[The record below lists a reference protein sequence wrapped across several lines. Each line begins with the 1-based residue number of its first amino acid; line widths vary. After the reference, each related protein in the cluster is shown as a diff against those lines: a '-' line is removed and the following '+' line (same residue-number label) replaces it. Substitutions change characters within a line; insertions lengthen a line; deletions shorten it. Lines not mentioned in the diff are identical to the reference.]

1 MKQPVNL
8 FLEDKIMC
16 RRNQKNA
23 RRNNTEVGHQV
34 VNSHNSGS
42 VHTDARVNK
51 SKTLKREF
59 NNCYFTYFNENHTT
73 PIEDFM
79 DEEVKARFK
88 ASRPHRR
95 KVKRDW
101 NLDGEEVETQTST
114 QNDTSYVNEAEYEAP
129 EGRFAKA
136 LKYAFWDSVEVLTII
151 GLGSL
156 VKEVIDV
163 Y

>member
-1 MKQPVNL
+1 
-8 FLEDKIMC
+8 MC
-16 RRNQKNA
+16 RRNQTNA
-23 RRNNTEVGHQV
+23 RRNNTVVGHQV

-42 VHTDARVNK
+42 VHTDARVNQ
-51 SKTLKREF
+51 SRTVKREF
-59 NNCYFTYFNENHTT
+59 NNCYFTYFNEDHKT

-88 ASRPHRR
+88 KSRCRRR
-95 KVKRDW
+95 KVKRDLNW
-101 NLDGEEVETQTST
+101 EEVETQTST
-114 QNDTSYVNEAEYEAP
+114 QNDTSDLNEAECQAP
-129 EGRFAKA
+129 EGRFAKVF
-136 LKYAFWDSVEVLTII
+136 KYAFWGSVGVLTLI